1 MKYLLILIFAP
12 LIALAL
18 LYFLFP
24 GRLVALMRSLVRRRG
39 RLVRKSIAVD
49 GRVWPY
55 LEGGDPSKPALVMV
69 HGFGADKDHWSFYA
83 RWLTRDYRLIAPDLP
98 GFGENDRDPA
108 LPFDIASQT
117 ARLKAFLDA
126 LGIERPHLGG
136 NSMGGWIALRFA
148 IDHPDRLATLTLLN
162 NAGVLGEKESELQR
176 LAAARDYNPLVLAN
190 IEDADR
196 LVEFVAHKPM
206 RVPARL
212 KPAVYADALR
222 YRDLLDRIFWVIAD
236 EMEAKPLNDELAK
249 VRVPTLIVWGRHDRL
264 IDVSCVAVLEAGIA
278 DSRAHVFDH
287 VAHVPMIEDPK
298 ATAEVQRAFLAAHE
312 SLAAP
317 ANPPPT
323 VR

>member
-1 MKYLLILIFAP
+1 MKILLVLIFAP

-18 LYFLFP
+18 LYFVFP
-24 GRLVALMRSLVRRRG
+24 GRLVALMRGLMRRRG
-39 RLVRKSIAVD
+39 RLVQKSVTVD

-55 LEGGDPSKPALVMV
+55 LEGGDPSKPVLVMV

-83 RWLTRDYRLIAPDLP
+83 PWMTRDYRLIAPDLP
-98 GFGENDRDPA
+98 GFGDNDRDPT

-148 IDHPDRLATLTLLN
+148 IDYPDRLRTLTLLN
-162 NAGVLGEKESELQR
+162 NAGVLGANDSELQR
-176 LAAARDYNPLVLAN
+176 LAADRDYNPLVLAN

-196 LVEFVAHKPM
+196 LVEFVVHKPV

-222 YRDLLDRIFWVIAD
+222 YRDLLDKIFWVIAD
-236 EMEAKPLNDELAK
+236 EMEAKPLNDALAG
-249 VRVPTLIVWGRHDRL
+249 VTVPTLIIWGRHDKL

-278 DSRAHVFDH
+278 GSRSHVFDH

-298 ATAEVQRAFLAAHE
+298 ATAEVQRAFLAAH
-312 SLAAP
+312 P
-317 ANPPPT
+317 
-323 VR
+323 

>member
-24 GRLVALMRSLVRRRG
+24 ARLVALMRSLVRRRG

-148 IDHPDRLATLTLLN
+148 IDHPDRLRTLTLLN
-162 NAGVLGEKESELQR
+162 NAGVLGETESELQR

-196 LVEFVAHKPM
+196 LVAFVAHKPM

-236 EMEAKPLNDELAK
+236 EMEAKPLNGELAK

-264 IDVSCVAVLEAGIA
+264 IDVSCVAVLEAGIT
-278 DSRAHVFDH
+278 DSRSHIFDH

-312 SLAAP
+312 SE
-317 ANPPPT
+317 NPPPA
-323 VR
+323 VP